1 MSNDNLL
8 TLFPNKRIKPYDG
21 MSVTAEVWGQAHD
34 YHRQYNQAHNLF
46 FHGSGILIGM
56 EVVAS
61 DPPDS
66 MVFILPGVVVDPN
79 GKIIV
84 LSEPVAYDLGD
95 EIEGP
100 LYLTIIHR
108 ESSTSLK
115 KNNDGSGLAF
125 VNDEFLITARQS
137 VPEKSMVELAR
148 FTRENRGSKITDAQD
163 PKGPK
168 INEIDLRFRR
178 HIVMKNEQILTSAV
192 VYLGKD
198 HQKVQGQ
205 GLHRLSEYA
214 RRENHINVVV
224 NDDSDLDPGIL
235 GNSFLY
241 LVGKGKFQLTKA
253 QLKGLQGYLNHGG
266 FLFMEG
272 CDSEATDSFKNLT
285 SEIDVSLNEK
295 LLKNHSL
302 LSEPN
307 FFATTPNGFEVE
319 GEVLIGNGVVL
330 SNLNYGALWYG
341 DGKERVPTREELRA
355 AFEWGTNLLVYI
367 LEDKEKDKGS

>member
-21 MSVTAEVWGQAHD
+21 MSVTAEVWNLAHD

-79 GKIIV
+79 GKVIV

-100 LYLTIIHR
+100 LYLTINHR

-125 VNDEFLITARQS
+125 VNDEFLITARQT

-148 FTRENRGSKITDAQD
+148 FAREDRKSTIKDAQD

-168 INEIDLRFRR
+168 TNEIDLRFRR
-178 HIVMKNEQILTSAV
+178 QIVMKSEQLLTSAV
-192 VYLGKD
+192 VYLGTGHK
-198 HQKVQGQ
+198 KEQGK
-205 GLHRLSEYA
+205 GLHRLSDYV
-214 RRENHINVVV
+214 RREKHINLIV
-224 NDDSDLDPGIL
+224 DDNADLDPGIL

-253 QLKGLQGYLNHGG
+253 QMKGLQGYLKHGG
-266 FLFMEG
+266 FLLMES
-272 CDSEATDSFKNLT
+272 CDGEAGDSFKNLAK
-285 SEIDVSLNEK
+285 EIGLNLNEK
-295 LLKNHSL
+295 LSQKHLI

-307 FFATTPNGFEVE
+307 FFVAPPIGFEVK
-319 GEVLIGNGVVL
+319 GEILTGNGGVL
-330 SNLNYGALWYG
+330 STFNYGALWNG
-341 DGKERVPTREELRA
+341 DGKDRVPTREELRS
-355 AFEWGTNLLVYI
+355 AFEWGTNLLVYV